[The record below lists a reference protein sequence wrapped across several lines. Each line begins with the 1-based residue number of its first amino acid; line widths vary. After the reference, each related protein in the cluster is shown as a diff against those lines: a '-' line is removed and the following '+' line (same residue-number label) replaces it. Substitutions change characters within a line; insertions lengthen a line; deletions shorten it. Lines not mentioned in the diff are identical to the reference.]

1 MLTSHDDKNYFQEGV
16 TGVAERILVVDD
28 KIEIANLIEVYLKNE
43 NYEVLK
49 CYTADEAV

>member
-1 MLTSHDDKNYFQEGV
+1 M
-16 TGVAERILVVDD
+16 AERILVVDD

-49 CYTADEAV
+49 CYTADEADRIRKWDAPDRKSVV